1 MTERP
6 TSAENDRPAEA
17 VPPTESPAEAVQPFP
32 SPADPAG
39 PDDGQSTT
47 ATRPA
52 ADAPATADKAGEPTP
67 VDPTTAQP
75 ASADAVQPPSPQPPA
90 PDSAEAA
97 DRAGADEDDE
107 EPDISS
113 PAKVMRIGTMVKQL
127 LEEVRGT
134 ELDEKGRERLAQIHR
149 QAIDDLEDGI
159 SAELVAELDRFA
171 RPFDSTDGP
180 PSASELRVAQ
190 AQLVGWLEGLFHGIQ
205 TAIMAQQAMAQQDG
219 GGRGRIPG
227 IVPPGAGGP
236 GTAAGPESE
245 EDRRRTGNYL

>member
-6 TSAENDRPAEA
+6 TPAETDQPAEA
-17 VPPTESPAEAVQPFP
+17 AEPAQSPAEAGQPAQ
-32 SPADPAG
+32 SPTEAG
-39 PDDGQSTT
+39 QPTDQPT
-47 ATRPA
+47 ATEARSTA
-52 ADAPATADKAGEPTP
+52 AGQPTAAESATAA
-67 VDPTTAQP
+67 
-75 ASADAVQPPSPQPPA
+75 QPPSPQPPA

-97 DRAGADEDDE
+97 DHSAAERSETDEDDE
-107 EPDISS
+107 EPDVSS

-149 QAIDDLEDGI
+149 QAIDELEDGI

-171 RPFDSTDGP
+171 RPFDAADGP

-219 GGRGRIPG
+219 GRGRIPPG
-227 IVPPGAGGP
+227 IIPPGAGGP
-236 GTAAGPESE
+236 GSAAGPESE
-245 EDRRRTGNYL
+245 DDRRRTGNYL